1 MSENSNFKDTQNRSK
16 DWLDECQNALSMII
30 SKGGG
35 EPDPWI
41 TNYGIL
47 FGEEEWKDL
56 DFDSSVKSKQIPK
69 DTEDKRKAYRAL
81 LQCNCI
87 GVDLADPIFHVTTMA
102 WLNEAKK
109 RKGFVLSRPRG
120 WSVSWEDTIFK
131 SLLAQAKNQGSEYAK
146 LLVEAYMKYSYS
158 MCWSLDA
165 DNGNVLEMAKR
176 KHPGEDIVV
185 ISSTAEKLMSAY
197 ITDNL
202 SARGCYL
209 SKMQYSAGNH
219 LKSIGLDVA
228 ELDSGD
234 VGTAMH
240 HESITIT
247 HKKFEAQNEVRLIVE
262 DCPNNLRK
270 TTMTYHNYT
279 TNEQEEMLIK
289 HVDLESIITNVKII
303 KNEYVIF

>member
-1 MSENSNFKDTQNRSK
+1 MSANSNFKDTQIRSK

-30 SKGGG
+30 SKDGG
-35 EPDPWI
+35 ELDPWI
-41 TNYGIL
+41 TNYEIL
-47 FGEEEWKDL
+47 FGEEEWKDS
-56 DFDSSVKSKQIPK
+56 DFNSVAKSKPITQ

-102 WLNEAKK
+102 WLNEARK
-109 RKGFVLSRPRG
+109 RNGFVLSRPRG
-120 WSVSWEDTIFK
+120 WSVSWEDTMFK
-131 SLLAQAKNQGSEYAK
+131 SLSMQAQKQGKKYAE

-185 ISSTAEKLMSAY
+185 ISSTAEKLLSAY

-202 SARGCYL
+202 SVRGCFL
-209 SKMQYSAGNH
+209 SKMQYSTGNH
-219 LKSIGLDVA
+219 LKSNELDMT

-262 DCPNNLRK
+262 DCPNDLRK
-270 TTMTYHNYT
+270 TTMTYRNYA
-279 TNEQEEMLIK
+279 TNKQEEMLIK
-289 HVDLESIITNVKII
+289 HVDLDSIITSVKII

>member
-1 MSENSNFKDTQNRSK
+1 MNENCKDPRNTSK
-16 DWLDECQNALSMII
+16 DWLDECQNALSMIM
-30 SKGGG
+30 SKDGG

-47 FGEEEWKDL
+47 FGEEEWKDS
-56 DFDSSVKSKQIPK
+56 DYNSVAKSKPIIQ

-81 LQCNCI
+81 LRCNCI
-87 GVDLADPIFHVTTMA
+87 GVDLTDQLFHVTTMA
-102 WLNEAKK
+102 WLNEARK
-109 RKGFVLSRPRG
+109 RNGFVLSRPRG
-120 WSVSWEDTIFK
+120 WSVSWEDTMFK
-131 SLLAQAKNQGSEYAK
+131 SLSLQAQKQGKKYAE

-202 SARGCYL
+202 SALGCFL
-209 SKMQYSAGNH
+209 SKMQYSTGNH
-219 LKSIGLDVA
+219 LKSIALDMA

-240 HESITIT
+240 HESITNT
-247 HKKFEAQNEVRLIVE
+247 HKKFETQNEVRLIVE
-262 DCPNNLRK
+262 DCPNDLNK
-270 TTMTYHNYT
+270 TTITHHNYAT
-279 TNEQEEMLIK
+279 SKQEEMLIK
-289 HVDLESIITNVKII
+289 HVDLDSIITSVKIM